1 MASSL
6 MLKIFAVEVIVNLVN
21 AIGAATINNLLW
33 TLINFLPV
41 PTAKSAAEQRKFQ
54 AEYLKVR
61 RELNATS
68 SQDEFAKW
76 AKLRRQHD
84 KLLDQLEKTKKNMES
99 SRSKFDTSLTAV
111 RIVLTRAPQYFLP
124 FWYATEPMFWLP
136 YGWFPYYAEWIL
148 SFPRAPIGSVS
159 IASWQLACT
168 GVIALFSDLIV
179 GIVGLALNAREAKA
193 KEAPVKAE
201 TEKKEAASD
210 EKVAAEEKKKS

>member
-1 MASSL
+1 MASL
-6 MLKIFAVEVIVNLVN
+6 MLSIFVVEVVVNLVN
-21 AIGAATINNLLW
+21 TIGAAAINNLLW
-33 TLINFLPV
+33 TIINFLPV
-41 PTAKSAAEQRKFQ
+41 STAKAAGEQRKLQ
-54 AEYLKVR
+54 ADYLKVR
-61 RELNATS
+61 RDLNSTS

-84 KLLDQLEKTKKNMES
+84 KLLEQLEKTKKTNEAA
-99 SRSKFDTSLTAV
+99 RSNFDKILTILRV
-111 RIVLTRAPQYFLP
+111 VVTRAPQYFLP

-136 YGWFPYYAEWIL
+136 YGWFPYWAEWIL

-179 GIVGLALNAREAKA
+179 GIAGLLLNAKQA
-193 KEAPVKAE
+193 KEAPV
-201 TEKKEAASD
+201 AA

>member
-1 MASSL
+1 
-6 MLKIFAVEVIVNLVN
+6 MLSIFVVEVVGYI
-21 AIGAATINNLLW
+21 AITLEAAPINNLLW
-33 TLINFLPV
+33 TIINFLPV
-41 PTAKSAAEQRKFQ
+41 STAKAAGEQRKLQ
-54 AEYLKVR
+54 ADYLKVR
-61 RELNATS
+61 RDLNSTS

-84 KLLDQLEKTKKNMES
+84 KLLEQLEKTKKTNEAA
-99 SRSKFDTSLTAV
+99 RSNFDKILT
-111 RIVLTRAPQYFLP
+111 VLRVVVTRAPQYFLP

-136 YGWFPYYAEWIL
+136 YGWFPYWAEWIL

-179 GIVGLALNAREAKA
+179 GIAGLLLNAKQA
-193 KEAPVKAE
+193 KEAPV
-201 TEKKEAASD
+201 AA